1 MGAGAVGG
9 YFGAR
14 LAAAGHEVHFVARGD
29 HLAALRRQGLRVT
42 SPLGDLEMPT
52 VPATDDPAAIGPV
65 EGVLFTV
72 KSQDTESA
80 ATRIKPLLDEETFV
94 VSLQNG
100 IHNERVLAEVVG
112 EARVLSGVAYIEAVI
127 AEPGCI
133 EHRSPFAKLVVG
145 EPSAQASERAKTFVH
160 LCENAGIDASSSDS
174 IESVLWTKWLFIC
187 AFSGVTA
194 LTRKSIGA
202 VLDDPDTTELYR
214 RAMQEVADLAEAEG
228 VDLPEGI
235 VEERL
240 EFSHKQLKPEMRSS
254 LQGDLERGK
263 PLELDALNGYV
274 HRLGRELEVP
284 TPVNSFIY
292 AALKLHKEGTEG
304 A

>member
-1 MGAGAVGG
+1 
-9 YFGAR
+9 
-14 LAAAGHEVHFVARGD
+14 
-29 HLAALRRQGLRVT
+29 
-42 SPLGDLEMPT
+42 MPT